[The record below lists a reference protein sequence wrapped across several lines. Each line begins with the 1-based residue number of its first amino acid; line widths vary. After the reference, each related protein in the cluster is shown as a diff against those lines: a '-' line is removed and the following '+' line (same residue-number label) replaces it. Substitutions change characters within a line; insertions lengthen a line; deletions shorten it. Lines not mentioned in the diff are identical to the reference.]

1 MSGGPVTYPC
11 RRSRPEPNSGSRW
24 CEFEVLE
31 TDESEKD
38 ATIMTG
44 FFDFRP
50 VRYRM
55 VYADHLA
62 LERRLLFPQRD
73 RISRCCF

>member
-1 MSGGPVTYPC
+1 MPTKPSGTQQRIAV
-11 RRSRPEPNSGSRW
+11 

-62 LERRLLFPQRD
+62 L
-73 RISRCCF
+73 